1 MDNVGGFIQIGEVLQ
16 YIWEYNILLVNG
28 VCFNFFLFVIVLI
41 DGVFIDKVVILIQVN
56 LLKVMGVIVVVVGVG
71 FGVDKVELNF
81 IVLDFN
87 YVFNVQNFDVLQI
100 LKEDVKKVV
109 CDGRIFMK
117 YIIIL
122 G

>member
-56 LLKVMGVIVVVVGVG
+56 LLKVIGVIVVVVGVG

-117 YIIIL
+117 YIFI
-122 G
+122 